1 MVSTMNWDLI
11 KCSQKK
17 KKNCNVWKIFKLRQA
32 TSPISIPGWNRS
44 VRRSIVIEAVKSE
57 AKSAKKLE
65 NDGKI
70 AGYFKK
76 ITKKGCERGFR
87 ATEYSTTTVALQYH
101 QAKTV
106 Y

>member
-1 MVSTMNWDLI
+1 MSTKNWKLI
-11 KCSQKK
+11 KCLQE
-17 KKNCNVWKIFKLRQA
+17 KNCNVWKIFKLWQA

-44 VRRSIVIEAVKSE
+44 VRRSIVIETVKSD

-70 AGYFKK
+70 AGYFSKV
-76 ITKKGCERGFR
+76 TKNGCERGFR
-87 ATEYSTTTVALQYH
+87 SIEYSITTVALEYH

-106 Y
+106 S